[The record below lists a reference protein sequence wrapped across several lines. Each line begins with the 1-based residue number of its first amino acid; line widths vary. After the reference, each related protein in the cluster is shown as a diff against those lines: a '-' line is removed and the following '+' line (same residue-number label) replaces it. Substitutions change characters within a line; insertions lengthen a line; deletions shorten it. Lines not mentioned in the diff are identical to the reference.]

1 MVLKKVYG
9 HAHTS
14 GAKKDMGT
22 VHTSTEEEI
31 GNKIVFCFTAGS
43 HNPAFLLAIATSGLH
58 QK

>member
-9 HAHTS
+9 HAHIF
-14 GAKKDMGT
+14 GAKKDMDT
-22 VHTSTEEEI
+22 VHTNTEEDI
-31 GNKIVFCFTAGS
+31 SNQIVFCFIAGS